1 MLNVAD
7 IRPFRGIHYQRS
19 RLRDDW
25 TRALCPVYDIIS
37 PQQQEE
43 LYLKSDYNFV
53 RLEAGREL
61 PQDTP
66 ADSRYSR
73 AAATLAGWLKSGVLE
88 TDDRP
93 AIYLHDQSFTHQ
105 GKRWRRR
112 GIIVRIKLEE
122 WESKVVRPHESTLSE
137 AKSDRLSLLW
147 AVQANT
153 SPVLSLYED
162 KSGEVRSVLA
172 AEAKRRP
179 LLDLKTIS
187 GEAHRV
193 WGITDEPTLGRLQAL
208 FAGKP
213 VYIADGHH
221 RYESALTYRRQR
233 RAANGEG
240 EQPFD
245 FVMMTLVDFAD
256 PGLLILPP
264 HRLVRG
270 LGRSALDELK
280 AKLTAVFEVDDH
292 SYSGPETLAALE
304 KSGGDAPVRLVVFG
318 LSKDRV
324 TVLRLADP
332 AKVASMMPY
341 FHSDL
346 YRRLEVSVIDHVV
359 MENLLGLTRERE
371 KTSLA
376 YSYDR
381 QDAVKRVL
389 DGEYQLAFLLG
400 PIKADVI
407 RAIADLGDKM
417 PRKSTY
423 FYPKVPAGLI
433 VNRLV

>member
-1 MLNVAD
+1 MLDVAD
-7 IRPFRGIHYQRS
+7 IRPFRGIHYKRA
-19 RLRDDW
+19 LLTGDW
-25 TRALCPVYDIIS
+25 TRALCPVYDIIT
-37 PQQQEE
+37 PQQQEQ
-43 LYLKSDYNFV
+43 LYIKSDHNFV
-53 RLEAGREL
+53 RLEAGFEL

-66 ADSRYSR
+66 ANSRYTR
-73 AAATLAGWLKSGVLE
+73 AAATLA
-88 TDDRP
+88 
-93 AIYLHDQSFTHQ
+93 YLHDQFFTYQ

-137 AKSDRLSLLW
+137 AKTDRLSLLW
-147 AVQANT
+147 AAQANT
-153 SPVLSLYED
+153 SPILSLFED
-162 KSGEVRSVLA
+162 ESGDVADTLA

-179 LLDLKTIS
+179 RLDLKTVD
-187 GEAHRV
+187 GESHRV
-193 WGITDEPTLGRLQAL
+193 WAITDEEALARIQAA
-208 FAGKP
+208 FSQKP

-221 RYESALTYRRQR
+221 RYESALMYRRQR
-233 RAANGEG
+233 QAADEAGESASG
-240 EQPFD
+240 GYD

-280 AKLTAVFEVDDH
+280 AKLAGVFETDEVP
-292 SYSGPETLAALE
+292 YTGPDTLAEVDKTA
-304 KSGGDAPVRLVVFG
+304 GDASVRLVVFG
-318 LSKDRV
+318 LSKDKV

-346 YRRLEVSVIDHVV
+346 YRRLEVSVIDHVIL
-359 MENLLGLTRERE
+359 ENLLGLTRERE

-376 YSYDR
+376 YCYDR
-381 QDAVKRVL
+381 QDAVNRVL
-389 DGEYQLAFLLG
+389 DGEYQMAFLLS
-400 PIKADVI
+400 PVRADVI
-407 RAIADLGDKM
+407 KSIADLGDKM